1 MRAVKL
7 KSGQSMPVFGLGTWR
22 MGERAAARKDEA
34 DVLRHGLDRG
44 ITLIDTAEMYGEGGA
59 EEVVSDAVAGRRD
72 EVFIVSKVYPH
83 NASRQGVKQACER
96 SLKRLRTDRIDVYL
110 LHWRGNIPLADTV
123 AGFEELRKSGRI
135 VSWGVSNLGVSD
147 MEELAGIPGGENCT
161 VNQVLYNLDERGLEF
176 DLLPSCR
183 RRQVPLMAYS
193 PLFQGARR
201 SREAP
206 WEIACPDRARLVPA
220 ASRRRRDS
228 EDREEGAR
236 RRESGGLGHK
246 TQRRR
251 SRCARP
257 GVPAPDKGNAAFG
270 GLAACCKPPSRTWSA
285 SIIRSCWRRWAVRCR
300 TNWRLP

>member
-123 AGFEELRKSGRI
+123 AGFEELRKSGKI

-193 PLFQGARR
+193 PLFQGALGGKKALAEVAKRHGK
-201 SREAP
+201 SPAQ
-206 WEIACPDRARLVPA
+206 IALAWCLRHPDVVVIPKTAKKARV
-220 ASRRRRDS
+220 D
-228 EDREEGAR
+228 E
-236 RRESGGLGHK
+236 
-246 TQRRR
+246 
-251 SRCARP
+251 
-257 GVPAPDKGNAAFG
+257 N
-270 GLAACCKPPSRTWSA
+270 LAALDIKLSADDLAALDRGFPPPTKATPLSVA
-285 SIIRSCWRRWAVRCR
+285 
-300 TNWRLP
+300 